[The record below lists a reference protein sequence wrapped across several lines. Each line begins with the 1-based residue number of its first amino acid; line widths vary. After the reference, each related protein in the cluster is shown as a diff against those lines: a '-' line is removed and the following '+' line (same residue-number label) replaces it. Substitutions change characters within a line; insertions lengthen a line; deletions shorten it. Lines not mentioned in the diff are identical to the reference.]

1 MIAKRH
7 SGAIFDL
14 LTRPFKIT
22 ALFLIRWIGIPLY
35 RLVFFVRRSFAHVLR
50 PTKHKLLRIITNR
63 YTVHA
68 MIIILVGAVVV
79 MNVHTREARAETF
92 GQQSILYS
100 LVAVEGLDKVEVVS
114 AKNRIVTTRTQVVY
128 LEDTILDAS
137 AHVDVDYLDYVTST
151 YGGEGVVKPSA
162 PSRES
167 IETYVVQ
174 EGDTLGAIAEKFDL
188 NLSTILWT
196 NDLTFR
202 STIRPGLNLTIL
214 PADGIIYTVRSGDT
228 LSRIA
233 RKYNVE
239 PEEILEQN
247 KLASA
252 DRLSIGDDLLIPGGE
267 PISQIIRRTAPVAN
281 LFAPPSAGAAVDGY
295 WLWPTNWRTITQ
307 YYNWRHTG
315 VDIDGDYTTY
325 SYAARDGVVIYSG
338 WRGGYGLTVELD
350 HGDGY
355 VTRYAHHSKNL
366 VSVGDV
372 VKAGDAIAR
381 TGTTGRSTGTHL
393 HFEVIKKG
401 RFQNPL
407 DYVR

>member
-1 MIAKRH
+1 MMI
-7 SGAIFDL
+7 
-14 LTRPFKIT
+14 
-22 ALFLIRWIGIPLY
+22 
-35 RLVFFVRRSFAHVLR
+35 V
-50 PTKHKLLRIITNR
+50 
-63 YTVHA
+63 
-68 MIIILVGAVVV
+68 LVGSVVL
-79 MNVHTREARAETF
+79 MNIQTREVRAETF

-100 LVAVEGLDKVEVVS
+100 LIAVGGLDKIEVVT
-114 AKNRIVTTRTQVVY
+114 AEERVVTTGKRVVY

-137 AHVDVDYLDYVTST
+137 EHVDIESLEYATPIV
-151 YGGEGVVKPSA
+151 GGEGAVKPTVPA
-162 PSRES
+162 REE
-167 IETYVVQ
+167 IETYIV
-174 EGDTLGAIAEKFDL
+174 EDGDTLGAIAEKFDL
-188 NLSTILWT
+188 SLSTVLWA

-202 STIRPGLNLTIL
+202 STIRQGQKLIIL
-214 PADGIIYTVRSGDT
+214 PADGILYTVKSGDT

-233 RKYNVE
+233 RRYDAD
-239 PEEILEQN
+239 PEKILKQN
-247 KLASA
+247 KIASA
-252 DRLSIGDDLLIPGGE
+252 DRLSIGDELLIPGGE
-267 PISQIIRRTAPVAN
+267 PIAQAIRRTAPVAN
-281 LFAPPSAGAAVDGY
+281 LLAPPSAKAAVEGY

-307 YYNWRHTG
+307 YYGWRHTG
-315 VDIDGDYTTY
+315 VDIDGDYTTF
-325 SYAARDGVVIYSG
+325 SYASRDGIVIYSG